1 MKIAWVT
8 PLARRSAI
16 GRVSAAIVKALY
28 ERGHEITL
36 IRAER
41 DRTDADS
48 IHPIS
53 VSVPILWWHDLSPTD
68 IELQN
73 DAVVLNVG
81 DNYIFHAGTLAL
93 VDRAL
98 CVGIFHDFYLYN
110 LFNRWLAYQG
120 LGEDVHEREVRCTY
134 GEQACQLAGRAWRGT
149 APVEELAE
157 IMPMTEWL
165 ASRCG
170 AALAHSRFYSDLL
183 KNSCPGPVAVAP
195 LCYEPRDISA
205 LCRRHDDPVT
215 IAVLG
220 VINPNKCVD
229 AVIRSIASSAM
240 LRARCRL
247 RLVGAIDNT
256 ERNRLEQLCN
266 ETGLTEV
273 TILGEVDDAVWVK
286 ELEAADILS
295 CLRKPVLEGASASAI
310 EGMKAGR
317 PIVIADAGFYSDLP
331 DDLVFKIPAEV
342 NVSTLTKVLE
352 RLVEDENLRRET
364 AAKAQRWAFHT
375 FTTDAYVTILED
387 LLRNFVNAKPLL
399 VAGKRI
405 AQQLAILGVSPGDP
419 SVKQLATKLELLFS
433 PSETRSPTTTES
445 RRH

>member
-16 GRVSAAIVKALY
+16 GRVSAAIVKALQ
-28 ERGHEITL
+28 ERDHEITI

-48 IHPIS
+48 THPIS
-53 VSVPILWWHDLSPTD
+53 VSVPIVWWHDVSPSD
-68 IELQN
+68 IELQT
-73 DAVVLNVG
+73 DAIVLNIG
-81 DNYIFHAGTLAL
+81 DNYNFHAGILEFI
-93 VDRAL
+93 DRAA

-120 LGEDVHEREVRCTY
+120 LGEDIHEREVRCTY
-134 GEQACQLAGRAWRGT
+134 GEGPCQLAGMAWLGT
-149 APVEELAE
+149 APIEQLAE
-157 IMPMTEWL
+157 LMPMTEWV

-170 AALAHSRFYSDLL
+170 AALAHSRFYSERLE
-183 KNSCPGPVAVAP
+183 NSCPGPVAVAP
-195 LCYEPRDISA
+195 LCYEARDVSP
-205 LCRRHDDPVT
+205 LSRRHDDPVT

-220 VINPNKCVD
+220 VINPNKCAD
-229 AVIRSIASSAM
+229 ALIRSIASSAM

-247 RLVGAIDNT
+247 RLVGAIDDT

-266 ETGLTEV
+266 ETGLAQV
-273 TILGEVDDAVWVK
+273 NILGEVDDAVLVK
-286 ELEAADILS
+286 ELQGADILS

-317 PIVIADAGFYSDLP
+317 PIVVADAGFYSELP

-342 NVSTLTKVLE
+342 NVSSLTQVLE

-375 FTTDAYVTILED
+375 FTTDAYVPILED
-387 LLRNFVNAKPLL
+387 LLNDFINAKPLL
-399 VAGKRI
+399 MAGKHI
-405 AQQLAILGVSPGDP
+405 GQQLAILGVSTGDAT
-419 SVKQLATKLELLFS
+419 VKQLATKLELLFS
-433 PSETRSPTTTES
+433 PSVTR
-445 RRH
+445 

>member
-16 GRVSAAIVKALY
+16 GRVSAAIVKALHD
-28 ERGHEITL
+28 RGHEIII

-41 DRTDADS
+41 DRTDTDS
-48 IHPIS
+48 VHPIS
-53 VSVPILWWHDLSPTD
+53 DSVPIVWWNDVSPTD

-73 DAVVLNVG
+73 DAIVLNIG
-81 DNYIFHAGTLAL
+81 DNYNFHAGTLAFI
-93 VDRAL
+93 DRAP

-110 LFNRWLAYQG
+110 LFNRWLAHEG
-120 LGEDVHEREVRCTY
+120 LGEDIHEREVRVTY
-134 GEQACQLAGRAWRGT
+134 GEQACQLAKRAWRGS
-149 APVEELAE
+149 AAIEELAE

-170 AALAHSRFYSDLL
+170 AALAHSRFYSDRLE
-183 KNSCPGPVAVAP
+183 NSCPGPVAVAP
-195 LCYEPRDISA
+195 LCYQPRHISP
-205 LCRRHDDPVT
+205 LPRSHNDRVT

-220 VINPNKCVD
+220 VINPNKCAD
-229 AVIRSIASSAM
+229 ALIRSIASSAM
-240 LRARCRL
+240 LRASCRL
-247 RLVGAIDNT
+247 RLVGAIDDK
-256 ERNRLEQLCN
+256 ERNRLEQLRN

-273 TILGEVDDAVWVK
+273 TILGEVEDAILVK
-286 ELEAADILS
+286 ELEGADILS

-317 PIVIADAGFYSDLP
+317 PIVVADAGFYSDLP

-352 RLVEDENLRRET
+352 RLVEDENLRGET
-364 AAKAQRWAFHT
+364 AVKAQRWAFHT
-375 FTTDAYVTILED
+375 FTPDAYVPILEG
-387 LLRNFVNAKPLL
+387 LLREFVNVKPLL
-399 VAGKRI
+399 SVGKRI
-405 AQQLAILGVSPGDP
+405 GQQLAMLGVLPGDA

-433 PSETRSPTTTES
+433 PSLTR
-445 RRH
+445 